1 MENNISEEQIQTFL
15 KNNKIAVYSCNFG
28 NYRNEIKNGLDKNA
42 LFDDNIDYY
51 FYTDNR
57 EITSLRWNIIYP
69 DKIQSTFMDENRITS
84 KYLKFT
90 MQKELKDYN
99 IIIWMDSKC
108 LPFIT
113 SSIDIARLFLNNPGI
128 ELFNLEHQ
136 IRGKSIKQEIKISF
150 RKNENRENAMHY
162 LNNVIQNF
170 VDPIHVPD
178 TGKIIRL
185 NNHEINNAFNHVYN
199 LINKYQLKRDQ
210 NVYTYA
216 LSNFNFN
223 FNKLKVLKCKRKL
236 RPTGYKI

>member
-1 MENNISEEQIQTFL
+1 MEESIPEEQIQTFL
-15 KNNKIAVYSCNFG
+15 KNNKIALYSCNFG
-28 NYRNEIKNGLDKNA
+28 NFRNELKNGLDKNSV
-42 LFDDNIDYY
+42 FDDNIDYY
-51 FYTDNR
+51 FYTDNK
-57 EITSLRWNIIYP
+57 EITSTKWNIVYP
-69 DKIQSTFMDENRITS
+69 DKIQSTFMDENRMTFQL
-84 KYLKFT
+84 LKLST
-90 MQKELKDYN
+90 PKEIKDYD
-99 IIIWMDSKC
+99 ILIWMDSKC
-108 LPFIT
+108 LPVVT

-136 IRGKSIKQEIKISF
+136 IRGKSIKQEIRMSYAK
-150 RKNENRENAMHY
+150 ENK
-162 LNNVIQNF
+162 NNVIKYLNDVIKDF

-185 NNHEINNAFNHVYN
+185 NNDEINNAFNHVYS